1 MTQITFEQALATVR
15 QLPPRERAR
24 LVAVVVEE
32 LAMPP
37 VADHVQDARQF
48 TLPAITGGAWSDEIS
63 ASRADLY
70 DDAWAQWDALREEL
84 RAAGPVSPTAGDQ
97 LDWDRQARD
106 AVLMGL
112 EGASDVHS

>member
-1 MTQITFEQALATVR
+1 MTQTFFEQALAAVR

-32 LAMPP
+32 LAMQP
-37 VADHVQDARQF
+37 VADHAQAAQQF
-48 TLPAITGGAWSDEIS
+48 ALPVITGGTWSDDIPT
-63 ASRADLY
+63 SRADLY

-84 RAAGPVSPTAGDQ
+84 RAIGPVSPTAGEQ

-112 EGASDVHS
+112 VGASDVHS